1 MSNKN
6 QGAGK
11 GTFFV
16 YLGEKDSCVYNSFD
30 MPQPATALQA
40 NQVVTHGKRPSP
52 DHFKQLLQAGPHY
65 VDVFNADKLEA
76 DVGVIVL
83 VLIAFTCCSI
93 S

>member
-52 DHFKQLLQAGPHY
+52 DHWETHSKTESHFR
-65 VDVFNADKLEA
+65 
-76 DVGVIVL
+76 
-83 VLIAFTCCSI
+83 
-93 S
+93 